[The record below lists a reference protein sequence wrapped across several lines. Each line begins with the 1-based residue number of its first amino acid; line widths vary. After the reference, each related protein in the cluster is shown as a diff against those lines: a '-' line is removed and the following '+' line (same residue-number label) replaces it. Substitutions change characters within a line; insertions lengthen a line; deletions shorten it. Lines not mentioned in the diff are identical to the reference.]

1 MFRLRLH
8 RRWAVWIAAFAILIN
23 AFAPAWAQAWF
34 QSQSGSASWAE
45 VCSTSGFKPAA
56 LKSGDL
62 AKLQADADQA
72 PAKND
77 MKAAH
82 CPFCLPH
89 AGTFALLPPATPV
102 VVVLQQHE
110 THPKLFYSA
119 PRPLFA
125 WTQAQPRAPP
135 ATC

>member
-1 MFRLRLH
+1 MFGLRRHHH
-8 RRWAVWIAAFAILIN
+8 RRWAVWVASFAILIN

-34 QSQSGSASWAE
+34 QSQAGAASWVE
-45 VCSTSGFKPAA
+45 VCSTSTKLF
-56 LKSGDL
+56 S
-62 AKLQADADQA
+62 AKADPT
-72 PAKND
+72 PAKSD

-89 AGTFALLPPATPV
+89 AGSFALLPSAAPAV
-102 VVVLQQHE
+102 VSLQQHD
-110 THPKLFYSA
+110 THPALFYSA

-135 ATC
+135 AAC